1 MLPGLDCAKDEAGDG
16 VEPHE
21 RCHVVDGTI
30 DGAKALHLGEQLALR
45 PRIGLVVA
53 RGRACARD
61 TAPHYYKPYI
71 LRLLLF
77 TDTAL
82 CVRVSLSDESH
93 QSPTFS
99 RVCGIARRTRPN
111 MRVASQLLLLA
122 VVAGQRVL
130 ELHDAINDKDLET
143 TRELLDEGYDI
154 NEKPPEGVLKQ
165 STPLMY
171 AVRSGFKEGVKLLLK
186 RGADW
191 TIADETG
198 YTPIDACAFHG
209 HFAIMKVLIDH
220 GIPFNEYAWDGFAPL
235 HRACV
240 GTEKAHVY
248 TVEIL
253 LKAGADPKLPAKPAP
268 PKQKKK
274 PKKKRKGG
282 QKSVGD
288 DPKHRRL

>member
-1 MLPGLDCAKDEAGDG
+1 
-16 VEPHE
+16 
-21 RCHVVDGTI
+21 
-30 DGAKALHLGEQLALR
+30 
-45 PRIGLVVA
+45 
-53 RGRACARD
+53 
-61 TAPHYYKPYI
+61 
-71 LRLLLF
+71 
-77 TDTAL
+77 
-82 CVRVSLSDESH
+82 
-93 QSPTFS
+93 
-99 RVCGIARRTRPN
+99 

-282 QKSVGD
+282 QKSVWETIRSIADFDASGQPIYKEQD
-288 DPKHRRL
+288 EEESQQKQMLINPIAMAKREDTKELIQEFLLKAHRKKNPTDQRSKDEIEHWEL